1 MSKSSK
7 QRDGR
12 MKVGYKRVSTIVQ
25 NDSRQLAELEL
36 ERIFVDHASGKNTSE
51 RPQLQAMIEFIRDGD
66 EVYVH
71 SMDRL
76 ARNLKDLLGLV
87 EQIRN
92 KGASLHF
99 LKENLLIESQAQQ
112 SPMTTLMLSMMGAF
126 AEFERSLILER
137 QREGIALAKQKGL
150 YKGRKPVSKEKLE
163 QAKDLLKQG
172 QKVSAVARQT
182 GLSRAS
188 LYKYLK
194 PKTAVQLEI

>member
-1 MSKSSK
+1 MSESSK

-25 NDSRQLAELEL
+25 NDSRQLAGLEL

-87 EQIRN
+87 EKIRN

>member
-1 MSKSSK
+1 
-7 QRDGR
+7 

-25 NDSRQLAELEL
+25 NDSRQLAGLEL

-51 RPQLQAMIEFIRDGD
+51 RPQLQTLIEFIREGD

-87 EQIRN
+87 EKIRN

-194 PKTAVQLEI
+194 PKTTVQMEI

>member
-1 MSKSSK
+1 
-7 QRDGR
+7 
-12 MKVGYKRVSTIVQ
+12 MKVGYKRVSTIEQ
-25 NDSRQLAELEL
+25 NGSRQLVGLEL
-36 ERIFVDHASGKNTSE
+36 EKIFVDHASGKNTSE
-51 RPQLQAMIEFIRDGD
+51 RPQLQAMIEFIREGD

-92 KGASLHF
+92 KGASLYF
-99 LKENLLIESQAQQ
+99 MKESLHIESQTQQ

-137 QREGIALAKQKGL
+137 QREGIAIAKQKGL

-163 QAKDLLKQG
+163 RAKDLLKQG
-172 QKVSAVARQT
+172 QKISAVARQT

-194 PKTAVQLEI
+194 PKTGVQLEI

>member
-1 MSKSSK
+1 
-7 QRDGR
+7 
-12 MKVGYKRVSTIVQ
+12 MKVGYKRVSTIEQ
-25 NDSRQLAELEL
+25 NDSRQLVGLEL
-36 ERIFVDHASGKNTSE
+36 EKIFVDHASGKNTSE
-51 RPQLQAMIEFIRDGD
+51 RPQLQAMIEYIREGD

-92 KGASLHF
+92 KGASLYF
-99 LKENLLIESQAQQ
+99 LKESLHIESQTQQ

-137 QREGIALAKQKGL
+137 QREGIAIAKQKGL

-163 QAKDLLKQG
+163 RAKDLLKQG

>member
-1 MSKSSK
+1 
-7 QRDGR
+7 
-12 MKVGYKRVSTIVQ
+12 MKIGYKRVSTIEQ
-25 NDSRQLAELEL
+25 NDSRQLVGLEL
-36 ERIFVDHASGKNTSE
+36 EKIFVDHASGKNTSE
-51 RPQLQAMIEFIRDGD
+51 RPQLQAMIEYIREGD

-92 KGASLHF
+92 KGASVYF
-99 LKENLLIESQAQQ
+99 LKESLYIESQAQQ

-150 YKGRKPVSKEKLE
+150 YKGRKPVSKEKLK
-163 QAKDLLKQG
+163 QAKDLLTQG

-194 PKTAVQLEI
+194 PKTEVQLEI

>member
-1 MSKSSK
+1 
-7 QRDGR
+7 
-12 MKVGYKRVSTIVQ
+12 MKVGYKRVSTVEQ
-25 NDSRQLAELEL
+25 NDSRQLVELEL
-36 ERIFVDHASGKNTSE
+36 EKIFVDHASGKNTSE
-51 RPQLQAMIEFIRDGD
+51 RPQLQAMIGFIREGD
-66 EVYVH
+66 EIYVH

-87 EQIRN
+87 ERIRH

-99 LKENLLIESQAQQ
+99 LKENLHIESHTQQ

-163 QAKDLLKQG
+163 HAKDLLKQG

>member
-1 MSKSSK
+1 
-7 QRDGR
+7 
-12 MKVGYKRVSTIVQ
+12 MKVGYKRVSTIEQ
-25 NDSRQLAELEL
+25 NGSRQLVGLEL
-36 ERIFVDHASGKNTSE
+36 EKIFVDHASGKNTSE
-51 RPQLQAMIEFIRDGD
+51 RPQLQAMIEFIREGD

-92 KGASLHF
+92 KGASLYF
-99 LKENLLIESQAQQ
+99 LKESLHIESQAQQ

-137 QREGIALAKQKGL
+137 QREGIAIAKQKGL

-163 QAKDLLKQG
+163 RAKDLLKQG
-172 QKVSAVARQT
+172 QKISAVARQT

>member
-1 MSKSSK
+1 
-7 QRDGR
+7 

>member
-1 MSKSSK
+1 
-7 QRDGR
+7 

-25 NDSRQLAELEL
+25 NDSRQLAGLEL

-51 RPQLQAMIEFIRDGD
+51 RPQLQTLIEFIREGD

-87 EQIRN
+87 EKIRN

-194 PKTAVQLEI
+194 PKTKVQMEI

>member
-1 MSKSSK
+1 
-7 QRDGR
+7 
-12 MKVGYKRVSTIVQ
+12 MKVGYKRVSTIEQ
-25 NDSRQLAELEL
+25 NDSRQLVGLEL
-36 ERIFVDHASGKNTSE
+36 EKIFVDHASGKNTSE
-51 RPQLQAMIEFIRDGD
+51 RPQLQAMIEYIREGD

-92 KGASLHF
+92 KGASVYF
-99 LKENLLIESQAQQ
+99 LKESLYIESQAQQ

-150 YKGRKPVSKEKLE
+150 YKGRKPVSKEKLK
-163 QAKDLLKQG
+163 QAKDLLTQG

>member
-1 MSKSSK
+1 
-7 QRDGR
+7 

-25 NDSRQLAELEL
+25 NDSRQLAGLEL

-87 EQIRN
+87 EKIRN

>member
-1 MSKSSK
+1 
-7 QRDGR
+7 
-12 MKVGYKRVSTIVQ
+12 MKVGYKRVSTIEQ
-25 NDSRQLAELEL
+25 NDSRQLVGLEL
-36 ERIFVDHASGKNTSE
+36 EKIFVDHASGKNTSE
-51 RPQLQAMIEFIRDGD
+51 RPQLQAMIEYIREGD

-87 EQIRN
+87 EKIRN

-194 PKTAVQLEI
+194 PKTAVQMEI

>member
-1 MSKSSK
+1 
-7 QRDGR
+7 
-12 MKVGYKRVSTIVQ
+12 MKVGYKRVSTIEQ
-25 NDSRQLAELEL
+25 NDSRQLVGLEL
-36 ERIFVDHASGKNTSE
+36 EKIFVDHASGKNTSE
-51 RPQLQAMIEFIRDGD
+51 RPQLQAMIDFIRDGD

-99 LKENLLIESQAQQ
+99 LKENLHIESKAQQ

-150 YKGRKPVSKEKLE
+150 YKGRKPVSKEKLA
-163 QAKDLLKQG
+163 QARDLLMQG
-172 QKVSAVARQT
+172 EKICIISRRI
-182 GLSRAS
+182 GLSRATI
-188 LYKYLK
+188 YKYFK
-194 PKTAVQLEI
+194 SDF

>member
-1 MSKSSK
+1 
-7 QRDGR
+7 
-12 MKVGYKRVSTIVQ
+12 MKVGYKRVSTIEQ
-25 NDSRQLAELEL
+25 NDSRQLVGLEL
-36 ERIFVDHASGKNTSE
+36 EKIFVDHASGKNTSE
-51 RPQLQAMIEFIRDGD
+51 RPQLQAMIEYIREGD

-92 KGASLHF
+92 KGASVYF
-99 LKENLLIESQAQQ
+99 LKESLYIESQAQQ

-194 PKTAVQLEI
+194 PKTAVQMEI

>member
-1 MSKSSK
+1 
-7 QRDGR
+7 
-12 MKVGYKRVSTIVQ
+12 MKVGYKRVSTIEQ
-25 NDSRQLAELEL
+25 NDARQLTELEL
-36 ERIFVDHASGKNTSE
+36 EKIFTDHASEKNTSE
-51 RPQLQAMIEFIRDGD
+51 RPQLQAMIEFIREGD

-87 EQIRN
+87 EKIRD
-92 KGASLHF
+92 KGACLYF
-99 LKENLLIESQAQQ
+99 LKENLRIESKSQQ

-150 YKGRKPVSKEKLE
+150 YKGRKPLSKAKLE
-163 QAKDLLKQG
+163 YAKKLLESGKNI
-172 QKVSAVARQT
+172 STVAKET
-182 GLSRAS
+182 GVSRAS

-194 PKTAVQLEI
+194 PKSVVHFEV

>member
-1 MSKSSK
+1 
-7 QRDGR
+7 
-12 MKVGYKRVSTIVQ
+12 MKVGYKRVSTIEQ
-25 NDSRQLAELEL
+25 NGSRQLVGLEL
-36 ERIFVDHASGKNTSE
+36 EKIFVDHASGKNTSE
-51 RPQLQAMIEFIRDGD
+51 RPQLQAMIEFIREGD

-92 KGASLHF
+92 KGASLYF
-99 LKENLLIESQAQQ
+99 LKESLHIESQTQQ

-137 QREGIALAKQKGL
+137 QREGIAIAKQKGL

-163 QAKDLLKQG
+163 RAKDLLKQG

>member
-1 MSKSSK
+1 
-7 QRDGR
+7 

-25 NDSRQLAELEL
+25 NDSRQLAGLEL

-51 RPQLQAMIEFIRDGD
+51 RPQLQTLIEFIREGD

-87 EQIRN
+87 EKIRN

-194 PKTAVQLEI
+194 PKTAVQMEI

>member
-1 MSKSSK
+1 
-7 QRDGR
+7 
-12 MKVGYKRVSTIVQ
+12 MKVGYKRVSTIEQ
-25 NDSRQLAELEL
+25 NDSRQLVGLEL
-36 ERIFVDHASGKNTSE
+36 EKIFVDHASGKNTSE
-51 RPQLQAMIEFIRDGD
+51 RPQLQAMIEYIREGD

-92 KGASLHF
+92 NGASLYF
-99 LKENLLIESQAQQ
+99 LKESLHIESQTQQ

-137 QREGIALAKQKGL
+137 QREGIAIAKQKGL

-163 QAKDLLKQG
+163 RAKDLLKQG

>member
-1 MSKSSK
+1 
-7 QRDGR
+7 
-12 MKVGYKRVSTIVQ
+12 MKVGYKRVSTIEQ
-25 NDSRQLAELEL
+25 NDSRQLVGLEL
-36 ERIFVDHASGKNTSE
+36 EKIFVDHASGKNTSE
-51 RPQLQAMIEFIRDGD
+51 RPQLQAMIEYIREGD

-92 KGASLHF
+92 KGASVYF
-99 LKENLLIESQAQQ
+99 LKESLYIESQAQQ

-150 YKGRKPVSKEKLE
+150 YKGRKPVSKEKLK
-163 QAKDLLKQG
+163 QAKDLLTQG

-182 GLSRAS
+182 SLSRAS